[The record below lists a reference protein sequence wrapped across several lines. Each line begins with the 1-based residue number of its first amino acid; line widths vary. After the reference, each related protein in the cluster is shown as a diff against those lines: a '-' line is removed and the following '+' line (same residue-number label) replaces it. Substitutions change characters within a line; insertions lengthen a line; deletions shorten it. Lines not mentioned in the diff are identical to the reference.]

1 MRKLIWTGVV
11 LCGLLGGCASTPEKT
26 EAPAPSPPEE
36 TAPAQ
41 PEFKPGESPKNT
53 TSEEG
58 KAPIQQ
64 IVIGQKPEPKD
75 AFNVEGF
82 RAFRDVMDVSVTHGG
97 GCKVHTYT
105 LFWDG
110 EFQAGVDGTP
120 VANLVLVHDGNQD
133 HCKAMVMATP
143 RFDLKPLAQRFR
155 ETSGKSTGA
164 VDLALQG
171 QPTVRYAF

>member
-11 LCGLLGGCASTPEKT
+11 LCGLLSGCASTPEKT
-26 EAPAPSPPEE
+26 EEPAPAKPGFE
-36 TAPAQ
+36 
-41 PEFKPGESPKNT
+41 PGESPRNT

-64 IVIGQKPEPKD
+64 LVVGQTPAPKD
-75 AFNVEGF
+75 AFNVQGF
-82 RAFRDVMDVSVTHGG
+82 RAFRDVLDVSVTHGG

-105 LFWDG
+105 LAWDG
-110 EFQAGVDGTP
+110 TFQQGMDGTP
-120 VANLVLVHDGNQD
+120 VANLVLVHDGNGD
-133 HCKAMVMATP
+133 NCEALVMATP
-143 RFDLKPLAQRFR
+143 RFDLTPIAQRFR
-155 ETSGKSTGA
+155 ETSGKTTGA